1 MNNAAER
8 NEVSLHEVRVF
19 LALKG
24 KPEEWLTNLEIS
36 KASGVNQRTTRL
48 HTIRLVQLGMLEK
61 AEVFPAHRY
70 RWSAKGARRNAAYS
84 QRLQTAAEVFANQL
98 GG

>member
-1 MNNAAER
+1 MNNTAER

-24 KPEEWLTNLEIS
+24 KPEEWLTNKEIS
-36 KASGVNQRTTRL
+36 AASGVNERTTRL
-48 HTIRLVQLGMLEK
+48 HTLRLVRLGMLEQ

-70 RWSAKGARRNAAYS
+70 RWSVKGAKRNVAYA